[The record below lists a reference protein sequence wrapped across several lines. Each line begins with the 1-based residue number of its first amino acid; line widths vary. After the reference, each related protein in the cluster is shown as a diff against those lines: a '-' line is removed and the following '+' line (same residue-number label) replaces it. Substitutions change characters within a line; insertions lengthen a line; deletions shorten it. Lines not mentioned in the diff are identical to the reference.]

1 MSRFLSHEQTKDD
14 LTNYLAEKTLEYN
27 RDLPKLVIVSAA
39 GHTKSNSQL
48 CFEDN
53 NHEEAD
59 TLLINQAILA
69 SRRNPPDAKLVFFSP
84 DTDVLV
90 LAIANYELLI
100 RNTSVFMVSGVV
112 EVEPIWLALGALR
125 ANALPYSCF
134 HRGRQHRTILWYW
147 QRDLAAD
154 VHQSR

>member
-39 GHTKSNSQL
+39 GHTKSSSQL

-112 EVEPIWLALGALR
+112 EVESIWLALGAL
-125 ANALPYSCF
+125 
-134 HRGRQHRTILWYW
+134 
-147 QRDLAAD
+147 
-154 VHQSR
+154 